1 MKKTLLYSLA
11 AMASLALASCA
22 GDYDDWA
29 NPQANEQEASAANAV
44 TFANGPEAESSMAD
58 EDGIINLVTVNFN
71 STDANITGYTF
82 KDVKVNGVAING
94 TMVGN
99 NVQVSASELEKLVC
113 EHYKSRASVARDLNV
128 ETQVSINLASGDAES
143 ITTKGETT
151 GKFTPTAT
159 PQLDEKGYYMLGQVN
174 DNGWNEK
181 SPVWMNKIADGVYQ
195 LKVTTTED
203 QNWFKFYAGSNFVSG
218 DWDSINKGALGCK
231 ENGSEDPFGYILY
244 NGDSWGE
251 LQTPV
256 IPGAGTWIVTLDM
269 NNLTYTIKEV
279 KPDLF
284 LTGSNYG
291 WGDKWLQLVP
301 FHSSMEDFWT
311 IIYLHEGEQLK
322 FAPQA
327 DWGDDFGY
335 TGTTINDE
343 AGANI
348 TSSSDGNI
356 VVGKAGW
363 YLLKVQNGST
373 KTLTVLQPNVY
384 LMGDAAGEWNIAD
397 SHKFTIPT
405 TEDGVFES
413 PAFAA
418 DAELRMCVSVDG
430 FDWWQSEFMVFDGKI
445 EYRGRGDDQN
455 RVNVTAGQK
464 VTLNFTSGT
473 GEIK

>member
-1 MKKTLLYSLA
+1 
-11 AMASLALASCA
+11 
-22 GDYDDWA
+22 
-29 NPQANEQEASAANAV
+29 
-44 TFANGPEAESSMAD
+44 MAD

-174 DNGWNEK
+174 GNGWNEK

-256 IPGAGTWIVTLDM
+256 IPGAGTWIVTLD
-269 NNLTYTIKEV
+269 TV
-279 KPDLF
+279 
-284 LTGSNYG
+284 GSF
-291 WGDKWLQLVP
+291 P
-301 FHSSMEDFWT
+301 
-311 IIYLHEGEQLK
+311 
-322 FAPQA
+322 
-327 DWGDDFGY
+327 
-335 TGTTINDE
+335 
-343 AGANI
+343 
-348 TSSSDGNI
+348 
-356 VVGKAGW
+356 
-363 YLLKVQNGST
+363 
-373 KTLTVLQPNVY
+373 
-384 LMGDAAGEWNIAD
+384 
-397 SHKFTIPT
+397 
-405 TEDGVFES
+405 
-413 PAFAA
+413 
-418 DAELRMCVSVDG
+418 
-430 FDWWQSEFMVFDGKI
+430 
-445 EYRGRGDDQN
+445 
-455 RVNVTAGQK
+455 
-464 VTLNFTSGT
+464 
-473 GEIK
+473 